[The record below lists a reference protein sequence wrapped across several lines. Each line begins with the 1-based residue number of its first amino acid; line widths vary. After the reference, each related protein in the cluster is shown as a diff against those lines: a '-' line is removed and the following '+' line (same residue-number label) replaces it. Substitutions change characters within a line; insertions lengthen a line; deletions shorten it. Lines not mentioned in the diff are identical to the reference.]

1 MCHPGAAT
9 ICGSWMIHMPRK
21 KQTTDNPKKRPPL
34 LAQLAD
40 EPDKLFCGA
49 FRQQYEAVC
58 FRYVGETSKIEVL
71 VISSRDTGPLHC
83 AQTLADGI
91 EVFCQS
97 QSSIKAYGANCIHTS
112 DPLLTR
118 LLADSMSRCRL
129 AQRSIST
136 FP

>member
-1 MCHPGAAT
+1 
-9 ICGSWMIHMPRK
+9 MIHMPRK

-71 VISSRDTGPLHC
+71 VISSRDTGPLDC
-83 AQTLADGI
+83 AQTLADGDRG
-91 EVFCQS
+91 FLSKSKQHQS
-97 QSSIKAYGANCIHTS
+97 LRRQLHPY
-112 DPLLTR
+112 
-118 LLADSMSRCRL
+118 
-129 AQRSIST
+129 
-136 FP
+136 